1 MHFVPEGRNGLFT
14 IICHFFRIPC
24 RHGDIHVRLDLF
36 GVPRQGIPGGN
47 IMALSKGS
55 KAAIAAA
62 AILAVVYGAGTA
74 YFSSHSF
81 PNTTIDGREAS
92 LRTEEEALGIV
103 RDAVAGEV
111 AEITV
116 DGQTFKVPV
125 ADFLSVANEDGVKEA
140 FSAKSPAA
148 WPAEIFRT
156 HMLSSGKALSCNTEV
171 LTERLRSSGLFD
183 LNHDAVDAVIS
194 DYTSGSGYEVVP
206 DEDGWQASP
215 EEIAAAVQEAVVS
228 GNTSI
233 DLTEQFAVKAAVR
246 ADDPALN
253 AEVETLNRFAGSD
266 LTLKIGD
273 AVRTLPGDMLASW
286 ITETRDGVKGLDAEK
301 IEAYAASLQGEFQG
315 DLDALAEAE
324 FARKKEAAAKEQA
337 EQAAQAETATVSDAE
352 ALKTADAGKQK
363 AGAGKKAADA
373 DKKAEAEAEAEPEA
387 FKYIVDTARFLNMFA
402 AEMDVVMPVKETES
416 ETYSRNLA
424 NRKIMRTAEKAA
436 KKAKT
441 EEEKQKILAEAEA
454 KTTPAP
460 EMIAVPADGA
470 AAASKGTVPLTRGCY
485 IEYVPDEEVSAQ
497 RAAKAKKGLGP
508 ATRSNAVIAEELIE
522 LAEAAYPEETEFIEP
537 EAHTLYIPLI
547 EASPE
552 FETGYGMDYID
563 VNIEKQH
570 VILFE
575 NAKKV
580 METDCVTGR
589 PTKDRMTHKGVF
601 TIDYKQ
607 RNRILRG
614 SQRLYASFVNFWM
627 PFDGGIGLHDATW
640 RGSFGGNIY
649 KSNGSH
655 GCVNL
660 PLSFAKKLYPRVY
673 AGETVYVH

>member
-1 MHFVPEGRNGLFT
+1 
-14 IICHFFRIPC
+14 
-24 RHGDIHVRLDLF
+24 
-36 GVPRQGIPGGN
+36 
-47 IMALSKGS
+47 MALSKGS

-62 AILAVVYGAGTA
+62 AVLAVVYGAGTA
-74 YFSSHSF
+74 FFSSHSF

-92 LRTEEEALGIV
+92 LKTEEEALDIV
-103 RDAVAGEV
+103 RTAVAEEV

-116 DGQTFKVPV
+116 NGQTFQVPA

-156 HMLSSGKALSCNTEV
+156 HMLSSGKALSCNMEV

-183 LNHDAVDAVIS
+183 LNRDAVDAVIS
-194 DYTSGSGYEVVP
+194 DYSSGTGYTVVP
-206 DEDGWQASP
+206 DEDGWQATP
-215 EEIAAAVQEAVVS
+215 AEIAAAVEEAVVS
-228 GNTSI
+228 GNISI
-233 DLTEQFAVKAAVR
+233 DLTEQFAVKAEVR

-253 AEVETLNRFAGSD
+253 AEVESLNRFGGSD

-273 AVRTLPGDMLASW
+273 AVRTLPGDVLASW

-301 IEAYAASLQGEFQG
+301 IEAYAAGLQDEFG
-315 DLDALAEAE
+315 ADLEKLAEDE
-324 FARKKEAAAKEQA
+324 LRKKKEAAEALRAA
-337 EQAAQAETATVSDAE
+337 ERAEAEAAAAQAGAETATSSDAKKLE
-352 ALKTADAGKQK
+352 TADAGKK
-363 AGAGKKAADA
+363 AAGGTGKKGADAGKKAASDA
-373 DKKAEAEAEAEPEA
+373 AKAEAEETAEPEA
-387 FKYIVDTARFLNMFA
+387 FKYIIDTDRFLNMFA
-402 AEMDVVMPVKETES
+402 SELDITMPVKETES
-416 ETYSRNLA
+416 EAYSRNLL
-424 NRKIMRTAEKAA
+424 NKRIMRNAERAA

-441 EEEKQKILAEAEA
+441 EEEKAKILAEAEA
-454 KTTPAP
+454 QTTPAP
-460 EMIAVPADGA
+460 EMIALPADGA
-470 AAASKGTVPLTRGCY
+470 AAALKGAIPLTNGCY
-485 IEYVPDEEVSAQ
+485 IEYVPDEEVAAQ

-508 ATRSNAVIAEELIE
+508 ATRSNAVIAEEHIE
-522 LAEAAYPEETEFIEP
+522 VAEAAYPEGTEFVEP
-537 EAHTLYIPLI
+537 EAHTLYLPLI

-552 FETGYGMDYID
+552 FELGYGMDYID

-580 METDCVTGR
+580 METDCVTGL
-589 PTKDRMTHKGVF
+589 PTRERQTHKGVF

-649 KSNGSH
+649 KHSGSH